1 MVFTLNAG
9 EFDLGGGC
17 IGRGTILAGEA
28 YSNTNLQNLLDTAGL
43 EGNAASSSYTF
54 GVWLGSTGYAQG
66 TANVIL
72 FRESGDP
79 LTGAQTIDTNSV
91 RAFFY
96 DRNPSFLSNQ
106 SRYYLGFLV
115 STNWNEN
122 YWWGHLNSGAFV
134 SPSSAALVNTHGEWV
149 STGFLSIF
157 RSSNWRFLAR
167 DHATAITHYPSTA
180 TQGSIFAA
188 SCVNSSTQWGLWAA
202 GAVGNRSG
210 YFSQRQGDFAIVL
223 LQNGANTYFSVMTSA
238 ANNSTTRNDSRLRSP
253 NIIAAPGQ
261 SGDDRFSELLLFRDQ
276 GNGYSQQLGIVPG
289 FIYVDMNRSENSA
302 LAVGDNLTI
311 EPGSGTTYELNK
323 GAIIVARWGLDI
335 SATISNVGSLFT
347 VATISTPGSAT
358 LASGNRNRWIL
369 ESNQRIRFTATPP
382 TGLSVGV
389 DYWIIGWDPVAFTFQ
404 LSATQN
410 GTAIVPSS
418 DTSSTITRFA
428 ALIAM
433 PSYSEL

>member
-1 MVFTLNAG
+1 MAFTLNAG

-28 YSNTNLQNLLDTAGL
+28 YSNTNLQNLLNTAGL
-43 EGNAASSSYTF
+43 EGLAN
-54 GVWLGSTGYAQG
+54 VSTIDTR
-66 TANVIL
+66 TANVVF
-72 FRESGDP
+72 FRESDDG
-79 LTGAQTIDTNSV
+79 LTGA
-91 RAFFY
+91 
-96 DRNPSFLSNQ
+96 PSFSPYLTDYFIFGLWTIRLDNQ
-106 SRYYLGFLV
+106 SRFYIATSAVRSDANTDIVWSGINS
-115 STNWNEN
+115 STSNTLQAVVPQIYPFEN
-122 YWWGHLNSGAFV
+122 NFNT
-134 SPSSAALVNTHGEWV
+134 SS
-149 STGFLSIF
+149 I
-157 RSSNWRFLAR
+157 NWRFLCR
-167 DHATAITHYPSTA
+167 DRATAVINYPST
-180 TQGSIFAA
+180 TVDGSIFAA
-188 SCVNSSTQWGLWAA
+188 SFVNSSSQWGLWAA
-202 GAVGNRSG
+202 GAVGNRPG
-210 YFSQRQGDFAIVL
+210 YFNQRQGDFAIVL
-223 LQNGANTYFSVMTSA
+223 LQNGASTYFSVMSPTGE
-238 ANNSTTRNDSRLRSP
+238 NLTVRNDSRLRSP

>member
-1 MVFTLNAG
+1 MAFTLNAG
-9 EFDLGGGC
+9 EFDLGDGC

-28 YSNTNLQNLLDTAGL
+28 YSVGTATTGIQGLLNTSGL
-43 EGNAASSSYTF
+43 EGLSFNGT
-54 GVWLGSTGYAQG
+54 GSFSAN
-66 TANVIL
+66 ANVVSFRTSNDIL
-72 FRESGDP
+72 ITA
-79 LTGAQTIDTNSV
+79 LQTFTIYGVSCISNLYQGLHTASIDDNTRFV
-91 RAFFY
+91 
-96 DRNPSFLSNQ
+96 LSPYAYI
-106 SRYYLGFLV
+106 SAPGGVTYYLSFIQTQSSGSNITIVCPTTTFQTTTF
-115 STNWNEN
+115 ST
-122 YWWGHLNSGAFV
+122 A
-134 SPSSAALVNTHGEWV
+134 
-149 STGFLSIF
+149 
-157 RSSNWRFLAR
+157 NWRFLAR

-180 TQGSIFAA
+180 IQGSIFAA

-223 LQNGANTYFSVMTSA
+223 LQNGGSFYFSVMTSA
-238 ANNSTTRNDSRLRSP
+238 ADNSTTRNDSRLRSP

-311 EPGSGTTYELNK
+311 EPGAGTTYELNK

-347 VATISTPGSAT
+347 VATISTPDSAT